1 MDRPGLALGC
11 RARTRRRTAASRGSV
26 CRAAAQPLGASPLY
40 AKIQEVRARL
50 FVTGIAQLR
59 PLRDNI
65 RVPENAAVGNL
76 YRREKTSVTHYEPAN
91 SFETPRFSGVR
102 TFMRLPNTQ
111 DLENADVA
119 IVGAPFDTGASFRAG
134 ARFGPEGIRSASHLL
149 RPYNPSQDISIFEH
163 LSVVDY
169 GDVPVVPGFIEESYE
184 RIAEGLEEIHRAGVV
199 PIVLGGDHSIALP
212 ELRAAA
218 AVHGP
223 LALVQFDSHAD
234 TWDAYFGQ
242 KYNHG
247 TPFRRAVE
255 EGLLDTSRSIQVGMR
270 GSLYASGDL
279 ELSRGLGFGL
289 VPTDE
294 VRELGIPAVIE
305 RVRERVGDARIYV
318 SFDVD
323 FVDPAFAPGTG
334 TPEIGGFTSREAQE
348 FVRGLAGLDIVG
360 CDIVE
365 VLPPYDSAQI
375 TALLAANVAH
385 EFLSLFGLGR
395 KNSG

>member
-1 MDRPGLALGC
+1 M
-11 RARTRRRTAASRGSV
+11 
-26 CRAAAQPLGASPLY
+26 
-40 AKIQEVRARL
+40 VR
-50 FVTGIAQLR
+50 
-59 PLRDNI
+59 
-65 RVPENAAVGNL
+65 
-76 YRREKTSVTHYEPAN
+76 YEPVN

-149 RPYNPSQDISIFEH
+149 RPYNPSQDVSVFEY
-163 LSVVDY
+163 LSVIDY
-169 GDVPVVPGFIEESYE
+169 GDVAVVPGFIEESYE
-184 RIAEGLEEIHRAGVV
+184 RIAVGLEEVHRAGVA
-199 PIVLGGDHSIALP
+199 PIVLGGDHSVALP

-234 TWDAYFGQ
+234 TWDSYFGQ

-247 TPFRRAVE
+247 TVFRRAVE
-255 EGLLDTSRSIQVGMR
+255 EGLLRPESSIQIGMR
-270 GSLYASGDL
+270 GSLYDQGDL
-279 ELSRGLGFGL
+279 EAS
-289 VPTDE
+289 
-294 VRELGIPAVIE
+294 RELGFDLLTTDAVRKLSIE
-305 RVRERVGDARIYV
+305 ETIARIRERLGEAKAYV

-334 TPEIGGFTSREAQE
+334 TPEIGGFTSLEALG
-348 FVRGLAGLDIVG
+348 FVRGLSGIDIVG

-365 VLPPYDSAQI
+365 VYPQYDGPAQI
-375 TALLAANVAH
+375 TALLAATVAF
-385 EFLSLFGLGR
+385 EFLSLLAGLKKG
-395 KNSG
+395 G

>member
-1 MDRPGLALGC
+1 
-11 RARTRRRTAASRGSV
+11 V
-26 CRAAAQPLGASPLY
+26 
-40 AKIQEVRARL
+40 
-50 FVTGIAQLR
+50 
-59 PLRDNI
+59 I
-65 RVPENAAVGNL
+65 R
-76 YRREKTSVTHYEPAN
+76 YEPAN

-102 TFMRLPNTQ
+102 TFMRLPNVQ
-111 DLENADVA
+111 DLENTDAA

-184 RIAEGLEEIHRAGVV
+184 RIAEGLEEIHRAEVV

-218 AVHGP
+218 AIHGP

-234 TWDAYFGQ
+234 TWDAYFDK

-247 TPFRRAVE
+247 TVFRRAVE
-255 EGLLDTSRSIQVGMR
+255 EGLLVSERSIQVGMR
-270 GSLYASGDL
+270 GSLYDSGDL
-279 ELSRGLGFGL
+279 EASRKLGFDL
-289 VPTDE
+289 VTTDA
-294 VRELGIPAVIE
+294 VRKFGIDETIARI
-305 RVRERVGDARIYV
+305 RERVGDAKVYV

-334 TPEIGGFTSREAQE
+334 TPEVGGFSSREAQE
-348 FVRGLAGLDIVG
+348 FVRGLAGTQIVG
-360 CDIVE
+360 CDVVE
-365 VLPPYDSAQI
+365 VYPQYDNPGQI
-375 TALLAANVAH
+375 TALLAATVAY
-385 EFLSLFGLGR
+385 EFLSLIAKAKGVRGPEATMADR
-395 KNSG
+395 TG

>member
-1 MDRPGLALGC
+1 L
-11 RARTRRRTAASRGSV
+11 TR
-26 CRAAAQPLGASPLY
+26 
-40 AKIQEVRARL
+40 
-50 FVTGIAQLR
+50 
-59 PLRDNI
+59 
-65 RVPENAAVGNL
+65 
-76 YRREKTSVTHYEPAN
+76 YEPAD
-91 SFETPRFSGVR
+91 SFVTPRFSGVR
-102 TFMRLPNTQ
+102 TFTRLPNVQ
-111 DLENADVA
+111 DLENTDAA
-119 IVGAPFDTGASFRAG
+119 IVGAPFDTGGTFRVG
-134 ARFGPEGIRSASHLL
+134 ARFGPESIRSISHLL
-149 RPYNPSQDISIFEH
+149 RRYNPSLGVGIFDN
-163 LSVVDY
+163 LSVIDY
-169 GDVPVVPGFIEESYE
+169 GDVPVVPGYIEESYK
-184 RIAEGLEEIHRAGVV
+184 RIAEGLEPIHRAGVI

-223 LALVQFDSHAD
+223 LALVQYDSHPD

-242 KYNHG
+242 KHTHG

-255 EGLLDTSRSIQVGMR
+255 EGLLDPSRSIQVGMR
-270 GSLYASGDL
+270 GSIYDEGDWNDAR
-279 ELSRGLGFGL
+279 EMGFDL

-294 VRELGIPAVIE
+294 VRELGIPSVIE

-348 FVRGLAGLDIVG
+348 FVRGLVGLDIVG
-360 CDIVE
+360 CDVVE

-385 EFLSLFGLGR
+385 EFLSLFALKR
-395 KNSG
+395 KNGG